1 MTLNDP
7 NCLSVFEMA
16 AGLFLLTLVFTSKKV
31 GADFGRGI
39 FFDFFWDGWSVGKMS
54 LDSGVWRYA

>member
-1 MTLNDP
+1 
-7 NCLSVFEMA
+7 MA

-39 FFDFFWDGWSVGKMS
+39 FFDFFWDGWNVGKMS
-54 LDSGVWRYA
+54 LDSGGNGKLEMGLN